1 MKRLILILIIATL
14 TGMSASGE
22 DVMKVEIEK
31 FKIQLPVTWMIQYT
45 KSTYVFLIYAALLED
60 DAFQENGSLIVEQ
73 LPQKM
78 TINDYRKAALG
89 QLEPYY
95 EDFKLE
101 ESKDNYVIVSGVV
114 SGVSVKQVQYYFINN
129 KEAYILTFT
138 STPEEFADYLP
149 DFKSIAG
156 SLSYK

>member
-1 MKRLILILIIATL
+1 MKKIILILIIATL
-14 TGMSASGE
+14 TGLAASGE

-31 FKIQLPVTWMIQYT
+31 FKLQLPVTWMIQYT
-45 KSTYVFLIYAALLED
+45 KTPYIFIIYAALLEND
-60 DAFQENGSLIVEQ
+60 TFQENGSLVVEQ
-73 LPQKM
+73 LPQKIS
-78 TINDYRKAALG
+78 INDYRKAALG

-101 ESKDNYVIVSGVV
+101 ESKDNYVIISGVV
-114 SGVSVKQVQYYFINN
+114 NGASVKQVQYYYINN
-129 KEAYILTFT
+129 KEAYIITFT

-149 DFKSIAG
+149 DFKKIAG